1 MNEVDAIRIEQFRQ
15 FKKEIRGSRE
25 YEVVGID
32 VAKEKHHAFFGTAMG
47 KTLLRRLVFEN
58 DLEGFCKL
66 IEQAEALRVQEG
78 LSKVV
83 YGLEPTGD
91 YHKPLGEHL
100 IKCAKLVVLVSGV
113 ALREEPGASGR
124 AVGQAR
130 RQGCGQRGG
139 SDGPGQVHVLRIPG
153 LQCAGSEGT
162 AISQDAA
169 EEAGAWVAGA
179 HSESSC
185 GPVLS

>member
-1 MNEVDAIRIEQFRQ
+1 MLSGLKSSVNSRRRSEGP
-15 FKKEIRGSRE
+15 GST
-25 YEVVGID
+25 EVVGID

-58 DLEGFCKL
+58 DLDGFSKL
-66 IEQAEALRVQEG
+66 LEQAEALRVQEG

-113 ALREEPGASGR
+113 ALRSGT
-124 AVGQAR
+124 GS
-130 RQGCGQRGG
+130 CWMDGG
-139 SDGPGQVHVLRIPG
+139 TS
-153 LQCAGSEGT
+153 T
-162 AISQDAA
+162 T
-169 EEAGAWVAGA
+169 
-179 HSESSC
+179 
-185 GPVLS
+185 